1 MVSMKS
7 VSSVL
12 SYLQARDSKMLGH
25 LQKAQHYGTVAL
37 ILNIVST
44 VLLWGCVIFLVI
56 RLYAAMI
63 AIMVVLIQYYRNY

>member
-1 MVSMKS
+1 
-7 VSSVL
+7 
-12 SYLQARDSKMLGH
+12 MLGH
-25 LQKAQHYGTVAL
+25 LQRAQHYGTVAL